1 MEIHLGRSGHRS
13 RWILQAYLL
22 QDPAFVK
29 FVESC
34 INKYFE
40 LNTDESTA
48 SIRWEA
54 FKAYIR
60 GEIISYTSSK
70 TK

>member
-1 MEIHLGRSGHRS
+1 MEVTGLF
-13 RWILQAYLL
+13 L
-22 QDPAFVK
+22 DPAFVK

-34 INKYFE
+34 IDKYFE
-40 LNTDESTA
+40 LNTDETTA

-60 GEIISYTSSK
+60 SEIISETSSK
-70 TK
+70 TKRNQELRTLENQI